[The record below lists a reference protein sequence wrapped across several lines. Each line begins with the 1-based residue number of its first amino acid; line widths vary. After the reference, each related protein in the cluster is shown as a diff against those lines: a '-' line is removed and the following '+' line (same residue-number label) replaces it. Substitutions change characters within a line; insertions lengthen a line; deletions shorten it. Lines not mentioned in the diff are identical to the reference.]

1 VAYRNLGDGRFE
13 DVTFASGLG
22 HLQKGHAVA
31 FGDVDNDG
39 DQELFQQLG
48 GAFPFDKFGN
58 ALYDNP
64 GSDNAW
70 IVLRLEGRGA
80 PPERIEHGETV
91 VHRFVGW
98 TFLALAAYV
107 TVKSGL
113 LLWGGQPPGQSLAGI
128 VLAIAALIV
137 MTLLARAKLR
147 VAEIM
152 GSRALRAE
160 AKESLACM
168 YLAAAL
174 LFGLAAHAAFGW
186 WWADPAAALLM
197 VPWLLQEGREALT
210 GEGACCQVA
219 VAGPGARTDRS
230 GSRRNN

>member
-1 VAYRNLGDGRFE
+1 MRETPAHERARRRAEWLLLATLLWDVVEMTVAL
-13 DVTFASGLG
+13 ASGFRAASIAL
-22 HLQKGHAVA
+22 VA
-31 FGDVDNDG
+31 FGLDSG
-39 DQELFQQLG
+39 IEIAAA
-48 GAFPFDKFGN
+48 GA
-58 ALYDNP
+58 LL
-64 GSDNAW
+64 W
-70 IVLRLEGRGA
+70 RLRLEGRGA
-80 PPERIEHGETV
+80 PPEHIEQGETL

-113 LLWGGQPPGQSLAGI
+113 ILWRGQPPGQSLAGI
-128 VLAIAALIV
+128 VLAVAALIV

-147 VAEIM
+147 AAGIM
-152 GSRALRAE
+152 GSPALRAE

-168 YLAAAL
+168 FLAAAL

-210 GEGACCQVA
+210 GEGACC
-219 VAGPGARTDRS
+219 
-230 GSRRNN
+230 